1 MAWMYILKCA
11 DNSYYVGSTKNL
23 ELRLLQHQEGIG
35 AKYTSKRLP
44 IELVYCEEYDRIV
57 DAYSHEK
64 QVQNWSRA
72 KRKALINGK
81 TELLPALAKKKFK
94 KNPLVSIYPSKIIRD
109 YISAS
114 SVTARPPIN
123 TKKGTHMPHY
133 PPEPFR
139 IKMVEPIRLISAES
153 REARLKEAGY
163 NVFAI
168 KAEDIFIDMLTDS
181 GTGAMSQE
189 QWAAI
194 MRGDESYAGAR
205 SFHRLKAAVDDIF
218 GFKYFVPTHQG
229 RAAENILS
237 ACLVKPGNYVPS
249 NMHFDTTDANI
260 RARGGRPTNLV
271 IEEAF
276 DVANPHPFKGNM
288 DIAKLKAFIEQ
299 TGTENI
305 PFGMITVTNNAGG
318 GQPVS
323 MENLKAVA
331 EVYRSYNLPF
341 FIDSARYA
349 ENAYFIKL
357 REKGYENRSVVE
369 IAREMFSLAD
379 GMTMSAKK
387 DAIVNIGGLLCL
399 NDESLF
405 QHIKNELI
413 LREGFPT
420 YGGLAGRDLDA
431 MAVGLYEGLD
441 ESYLSYRLAQTAY
454 LAARINK
461 AGIPTIQPAGGH
473 AVYLDAHAVLPHIPQ
488 AEFPG
493 QALAVELYREGA
505 IRGVEIGSVMFA
517 YPDPDTGKMVFPK
530 LELLRLAIPRR
541 TYTQTHMDY
550 VADSLARIKDRAS
563 KVRGYKFT
571 YAPELLRHF
580 TARFEP
586 L

>member
-1 MAWMYILKCA
+1 ML
-11 DNSYYVGSTKNL
+11 
-23 ELRLLQHQEGIG
+23 
-35 AKYTSKRLP
+35 
-44 IELVYCEEYDRIV
+44 
-57 DAYSHEK
+57 
-64 QVQNWSRA
+64 
-72 KRKALINGK
+72 
-81 TELLPALAKKKFK
+81 
-94 KNPLVSIYPSKIIRD
+94 
-109 YISAS
+109 
-114 SVTARPPIN
+114 
-123 TKKGTHMPHY
+123 HY

-139 IKMVEPIRLISAES
+139 IKVVEPIRLISTEERES
-153 REARLKEAGY
+153 RLKEAGY
-163 NVFAI
+163 NVFAL

-181 GTGAMSQE
+181 GTGAMSQD
-189 QWAAI
+189 QWAAL

-205 SFHRLKAAVDDIF
+205 SYHRLKAAVEDVF

-271 IEEAF
+271 IDEAF
-276 DVANPHPFKGNM
+276 DAANPHPFKGNM
-288 DIAKLKAFIEQ
+288 DLDKLRTFIKQ
-299 TGTENI
+299 TGAQNI

-331 EVYRSYNLPF
+331 ALYHEYNIPF

-357 REKGYENRSVVE
+357 REKGYENKPVIE
-369 IAREMFSLAD
+369 IAREMYSLAD

-399 NDESLF
+399 NDETLF
-405 QHIKNELI
+405 QQIKNELI

-431 MAVGLYEGLD
+431 IAVGLYEGLD
-441 ESYLSYRLAQTAY
+441 ETYLAYRLAQTAY
-454 LAARINK
+454 LARRINE
-461 AGIPTIQPAGGH
+461 AGITTIQPAGGH

-517 YPDPDTGKMVFPK
+517 FPDPDTGNMIYPK

-541 TYTQTHMDY
+541 TYTQTHLDY
-550 VADSLARIKDRAS
+550 VADSLARIKERAS
-563 KVRGYKFT
+563 QVRGYKFT

-580 TARFEP
+580 TAKFEP